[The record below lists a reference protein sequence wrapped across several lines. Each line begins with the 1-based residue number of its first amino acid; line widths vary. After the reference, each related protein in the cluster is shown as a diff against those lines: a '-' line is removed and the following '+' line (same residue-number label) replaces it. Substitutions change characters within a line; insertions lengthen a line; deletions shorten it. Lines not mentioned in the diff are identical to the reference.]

1 MLRLNWIFQASRTW
15 GWWNFMTPVRKHLWS
30 IQQMITKK
38 KKKDNWPHERSFNFS
53 PYVNY
58 NSQLLIVHSLAW
70 YFLPIF
76 SLPRHRQMDSTSVV
90 FSKYCHGDCQC
101 YCYNNN
107 SFINNIVWR
116 AIIISLILIFIFKCE
131 KKGAGSCWSG
141 LFVHIMMYNRTLDH
155 VDGIRGVCGDC
166 RRWTSSHFPPFLPS
180 TYINQKHNTLH

>member
-1 MLRLNWIFQASRTW
+1 MKFHDSCSKAL
-15 GWWNFMTPVRKHLWS
+15 MKHS
-30 IQQMITKK
+30 TNDNKK
-38 KKKDNWPHERSFNFS
+38 KKKTTDPMKDPSTLALMSTTTPSSWLYILLPDTFYPSSLCLDTGRWTAR
-53 PYVNY
+53 
-58 NSQLLIVHSLAW
+58 QLCSAN
-70 YFLPIF
+70 
-76 SLPRHRQMDSTSVV
+76 
-90 FSKYCHGDCQC
+90 CHGDCQC